1 MEAISQSMA
10 SALAKQQGA
19 KEGGTQAAGILI
31 STALLSTLLAA
42 ASGAQCL
49 TATERGKHF

>member
-1 MEAISQSMA
+1 MEAIFQSMA
-10 SALAKQQGA
+10 SALARQQGA